1 MFCTN
6 FSSFFT
12 KLVTKAKILAY
23 LKTIQRILEHRSLT
37 QQLLQFTKTL
47 KKSGKITCTPN
58 RNLPS
63 RRTQKFFLF
72 EKILSPPTTISRHN
86 RLQFYEICE
95 INKNFFQF
103 FSSFTYSNTQ
113 LVKKFPSTLLNVGR
127 PKLVKTH
134 QLDWRMIQGLIVS
147 FTIDMCRRNKINSQ
161 NRQNL
166 RC

>member
-1 MFCTN
+1 MINHHLNDYVLHKFLIIFHQTCNKSQNTCLSEDNTTN
-6 FSSFFT
+6 T
-12 KLVTKAKILAY
+12 RAQIT
-23 LKTIQRILEHRSLT
+23 TR
-37 QQLLQFTKTL
+37 QLLQFTKTS

-134 QLDWRMIQGLIVS
+134 QLDWRMIQGL
-147 FTIDMCRRNKINSQ
+147 NSQ
-161 NRQNL
+161 L
-166 RC
+166 HD